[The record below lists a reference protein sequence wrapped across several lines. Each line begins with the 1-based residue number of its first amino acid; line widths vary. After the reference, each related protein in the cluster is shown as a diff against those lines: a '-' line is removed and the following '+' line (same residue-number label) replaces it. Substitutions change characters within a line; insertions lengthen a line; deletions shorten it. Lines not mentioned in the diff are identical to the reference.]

1 MLRVSQYLI
10 AAVALLALALV
21 SAYFALPWLVVQLA
35 PRFAHTL
42 GVDALSIEI
51 ARPGLTSVKID
62 SVRVVGSG
70 VTLKGTTGVLA
81 YDLFELPRLESL
93 QFATLHVSVDPPGV
107 DANEATEDVEVMRPE
122 AIFAAIPVATF
133 TIDLLTLALPRLDFL
148 AEGSLHLADG
158 QLSFDARGLEPAE
171 AAHFLVEGDV
181 DKAGSVHATFL
192 DSTVDRPPYLVV
204 ESQLSADELAI
215 DTSFNLTGYA
225 FELASEIAGIPAG
238 EGSAQGDI
246 HTILPWPPTDAAL
259 EDMIW
264 HGTFD
269 LSWQDS
275 QARVRLHEL
284 RGRFHAQADQVDAVL
299 DGGKVELGSS
309 VVSLDIPTRYPVDY
323 ADGTVTLAAGLSFEM
338 VLDDLR
344 VEGQLRSLQ
353 ATVNTAPIINLDV
366 DFALS
371 GFALATSGRATMGV
385 ELQPGGQRV
394 VGEGTLILGGIELAT
409 TFSHDLSESRGRA
422 SSSGQVTLNAPLLA
436 GALASWSEPYD
447 LTAGNLAVQMDFE
460 WSEDLPLGGD
470 IITTM
475 SDVAGF
481 YDEYRFA
488 GTRGDL
494 LFRVT
499 ETGVELMPST
509 IAIGR
514 ADVGVE
520 LSDISL
526 VAAARK
532 DSASVVDMRLQLLGG
547 EAAFSPMSV
556 DLEKMNSAF
565 DVDLQGVD
573 LADVL
578 ALEGEDITGTGV
590 LQGRLPIRLKGGLF
604 SMTAG
609 QLSAEPP
616 GGTIRLASALGT
628 ATGQPG
634 LDFALQ
640 ALTNFSYSSLE
651 MTADFAENGD
661 LSIAVHL
668 QGMNPEV
675 ENGRPILYNLNISE
689 NIPVLL
695 ESLRAQH
702 TITDRLKSRV
712 SNTEG

>member
-1 MLRVSQYLI
+1 MLRITHYLI
-10 AAVALLALALV
+10 ATIALLALVLV
-21 SAYFALPWLVVQLA
+21 SVYFASPWLVDRLA
-35 PRFAHTL
+35 PRFAQTL

-51 ARPGLTSVKID
+51 ARPGLTSVKIE

-70 VTLKGTTGVLA
+70 VTLQGATGVLA
-81 YDLFELPRLESL
+81 YDLFELPRFESL
-93 QFATLHVSVDPPGV
+93 QFATVQVSVDPQSADAIEATV
-107 DANEATEDVEVMRPE
+107 DAEVIRPE

-148 AEGSLHLADG
+148 AEGSLHFTDG
-158 QLSFDARGLEPAE
+158 RLSFEARGLEPAE

-204 ESQLSADELAI
+204 ESQLSTDDMAI

-225 FELASEIAGIPAG
+225 FELASELAGIPAG
-238 EGSAQGDI
+238 EGSVEGDI
-246 HTILPWPPTDAAL
+246 HTTLAWPATDAAL
-259 EDMIW
+259 EDVIL

-269 LSWQDS
+269 LTWQDP
-275 QARVRLHEL
+275 QANVRLQEL
-284 RGRFHAQADQVDAVL
+284 RGRFTAQADQVDAVL
-299 DGGKVELGSS
+299 NGGKVELGSAL
-309 VVSLDIPTRYPVDY
+309 VSLDVPTSYPVSY
-323 ADGTVTLAAGLSFEM
+323 ADGTVTLVAGLSFEM

-353 ATVNTAPIINLDV
+353 ANLNTAPVINLDV
-366 DFALS
+366 DFAVS
-371 GFALATSGRATMGV
+371 GFDLATSGRTIMGI
-385 ELQPGGQRV
+385 ELQSGGQQI
-394 VGEGTLILGGIELAT
+394 VGEGRLTLDGIELAT
-409 TFSHDLSESRGRA
+409 TFSHDLAESRGVA
-422 SSSGQVTLNAPLLA
+422 SAGGQVTLHAPLFA
-436 GALASWSEPYD
+436 GVLSSWSEPYD

-460 WSEDLPLGGD
+460 WSEVLPLGAD

-475 SDVAGF
+475 TNVSGF
-481 YDEYRFA
+481 YDEYRFV

-494 LFRVT
+494 LFRLT
-499 ETGVELMPST
+499 ETGVELMPSA
-509 IAIGR
+509 IAIAR

-526 VAAARK
+526 VAAARE

-547 EAAFSPMSV
+547 EAVFSPMSV

-565 DVDLQGVD
+565 NIDLRGVA

-578 ALEGEDITGTGV
+578 ALEGEDITGTGL
-590 LQGRLPIRLKGGLF
+590 LQGRLPIRLNNGLF

-609 QLSAEPP
+609 ELSAEPP

-661 LSIAVHL
+661 LNIAVHL

-675 ENGRPILYNLNISE
+675 ENGRPILYNLTISE

>member
-1 MLRVSQYLI
+1 
-10 AAVALLALALV
+10 
-21 SAYFALPWLVVQLA
+21 
-35 PRFAHTL
+35 
-42 GVDALSIEI
+42 
-51 ARPGLTSVKID
+51 
-62 SVRVVGSG
+62 
-70 VTLKGTTGVLA
+70 
-81 YDLFELPRLESL
+81 
-93 QFATLHVSVDPPGV
+93 
-107 DANEATEDVEVMRPE
+107 
-122 AIFAAIPVATF
+122 
-133 TIDLLTLALPRLDFL
+133 
-148 AEGSLHLADG
+148 
-158 QLSFDARGLEPAE
+158 
-171 AAHFLVEGDV
+171 
-181 DKAGSVHATFL
+181 
-192 DSTVDRPPYLVV
+192 
-204 ESQLSADELAI
+204 
-215 DTSFNLTGYA
+215 
-225 FELASEIAGIPAG
+225 
-238 EGSAQGDI
+238 
-246 HTILPWPPTDAAL
+246 
-259 EDMIW
+259 
-264 HGTFD
+264 
-269 LSWQDS
+269 
-275 QARVRLHEL
+275 
-284 RGRFHAQADQVDAVL
+284 
-299 DGGKVELGSS
+299 
-309 VVSLDIPTRYPVDY
+309 
-323 ADGTVTLAAGLSFEM
+323 M

-353 ATVNTAPIINLDV
+353 ANLNTAPVVNLDV
-366 DFALS
+366 DFAVS
-371 GFALATSGRATMGV
+371 GFDLATSGSANMGV
-385 ELQPGGQRV
+385 ELQSGGERV

-409 TFSHDLSESRGRA
+409 TFSHDLSESRGAA
-422 SSSGQVTLNAPLLA
+422 SSGGQVTLHAPLFA
-436 GALASWSEPYD
+436 GVLTSWSEPYD

-460 WSEDLPLGGD
+460 WSEDLSLGAD
-470 IITTM
+470 IIATM
-475 SDVAGF
+475 TDVDGF
-481 YDEYRFA
+481 YDEYRFV

-494 LFRVT
+494 LFRLT
-499 ETGVELMPST
+499 ETGVELMPSA

-526 VAAARK
+526 VAAVRE

-547 EAAFSPMSV
+547 EAVFSPVSV

-565 DVDLQGVD
+565 DIDLRGVA

-590 LQGRLPIRLKGGLF
+590 LQGRLPIRLNNGLF

-661 LSIAVHL
+661 LNIAVHL

-675 ENGRPILYNLNISE
+675 ENGRPILYNLTISE

-695 ESLRAQH
+695 ESLRAQY

>member
-1 MLRVSQYLI
+1 MLRITHYLI
-10 AAVALLALALV
+10 ATIALLALVLV
-21 SAYFALPWLVVQLA
+21 SAWFASPWLVAQLA
-35 PRFAHTL
+35 PRFAQTL

-51 ARPGLTSVKID
+51 ARPGLVSVKIE

-70 VTLKGTTGVLA
+70 VTLQGTTGVLA

-93 QFATLHVSVDPPGV
+93 QFATVQVSVDPQGV
-107 DANEATEDVEVMRPE
+107 DANDAAVDTEVIRPE

-148 AEGSLHLADG
+148 AEGSLHFADG
-158 QLSFDARGLEPAE
+158 RLSFDARGLEPAE

-204 ESQLSADELAI
+204 ESQLSTDELAI

-225 FELASEIAGIPAG
+225 FELASELAGLPAG
-238 EGSAQGDI
+238 EGSVQGDI
-246 HTILPWPPTDAAL
+246 HTTLPWPATDAAL
-259 EDMIW
+259 EDMIL
-264 HGTFD
+264 HGNFD
-269 LSWQDS
+269 LTWQDL
-275 QARVRLHEL
+275 QANVRLQEL
-284 RGRFHAQADQVDAVL
+284 RGRFQAQADQVDAVL
-299 DGGKVELGSS
+299 DGGKVELGSTG
-309 VVSLDIPTRYPVDY
+309 VSLDIPTSYRVSY

-344 VEGQLRSLQ
+344 VEGRLRSLQ
-353 ATVNTAPIINLDV
+353 ANLNTAPVVNLDV
-366 DFALS
+366 DFAVS
-371 GFALATSGRATMGV
+371 GFDLATSGSAIMGV
-385 ELQPGGQRV
+385 ELQSGGRWV
-394 VGEGTLILGGIELAT
+394 VGEGRLILGGIELAT
-409 TFSHDLSESRGRA
+409 TFSHDLSESRGSA
-422 SSSGQVTLNAPLLA
+422 SSGGQVTLHAPLFA
-436 GALASWSEPYD
+436 GVLTSWSEPYD

-460 WSEDLPLGGD
+460 WSEDLPLGAD
-470 IITTM
+470 IIATLT
-475 SDVAGF
+475 DVAGF
-481 YDEYRFA
+481 YDEYRFV
-488 GTRGDL
+488 GTHGDL
-494 LFRVT
+494 LFRLT
-499 ETGVELMPST
+499 ETGVELMPSA

-526 VAAARK
+526 VAAVRE

-547 EAAFSPMSV
+547 EAVFSPMSV

-565 DVDLQGVD
+565 DIDLRGVA

-590 LQGRLPIRLKGGLF
+590 LQGRLPIRLNNGLF

-661 LSIAVHL
+661 LNIAVHL

-675 ENGRPILYNLNISE
+675 ENGRPILYNLTISE

-695 ESLRAQH
+695 ESLRAQY